1 MDREQRIRELESYR
15 TLRILRSLDE
25 KIQKLDLT
33 EDEKELIEEAFD
45 WLYTDEKLRLYGIN

>member
-1 MDREQRIRELESYR
+1 MEKEQRIRELESYR

>member
-1 MDREQRIRELESYR
+1 MDKEQRIRELESYR

>member
-1 MDREQRIRELESYR
+1 MDKEQRIRELDSYR

-33 EDEKELIEEAFD
+33 EDEKDIIEEAFD
-45 WLYTDEKLRLYGIN
+45 WLYTQQKLKLYGLN

>member
-1 MDREQRIRELESYR
+1 MDKEQKIRELESYR

-33 EDEKELIEEAFD
+33 EDEKELIDEAFD
-45 WLYTDEKLRLYGIN
+45 WLYTEEKLKLCGLN